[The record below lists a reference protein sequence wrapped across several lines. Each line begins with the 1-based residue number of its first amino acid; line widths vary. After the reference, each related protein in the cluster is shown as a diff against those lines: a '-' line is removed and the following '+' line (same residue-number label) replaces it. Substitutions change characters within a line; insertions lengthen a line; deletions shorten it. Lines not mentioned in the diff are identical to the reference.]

1 VLFRVIQGPDFVRDT
16 NTVFVIHGWNG
27 KADDFNE
34 FASAIKESSFF
45 GHVQVITVDWVAA
58 KTGVPNLKGAS
69 NWIDGMGELISNQV
83 NSWGISPSRI
93 NIAGHSLGAYVAYE
107 VAERLGGINTLVAMN
122 PASTA
127 LQGYDI
133 KQVDFSRH
141 SRSLAFWQNG
151 TTDSEPRALTAN
163 KSFKILLPWYNP
175 PSPVNFYVGH
185 GSAKLVL
192 TNMLRGKG
200 LNIWGNLNIW
210 DSWRNSSQSTKCDG
224 RLRSDIEVNDNFIA
238 TKILPAPTRG
248 LLPRI
253 CI

>member
-1 VLFRVIQGPDFVRDT
+1 MRDT
-16 NTVFVIHGWNG
+16 ETVFVIHGWNG
-27 KADDFNE
+27 KSADFDDL
-34 FASAIKESSFF
+34 ASAMEESDGIKN
-45 GHVQVITVDWVAA
+45 GGDVQVITVDWVAA
-58 KTGVPNLKGAS
+58 RTLINLKGAS
-69 NWIDGMGELISNQV
+69 NWIDRMGELIRNQV
-83 NSWGISPSRI
+83 ISWGISPSRI
-93 NIAGHSLGAYVAYE
+93 FIAGHSLGAYVAYE

-133 KQVDFSRH
+133 KQLDFSRH

-253 CI
+253 CN